1 MEGAAMADRH
11 EPDTRTTHAA
21 GRRDFLLPQAAV
33 IALDA
38 LLVIAC
44 LIVMVIAP
52 AMREGAFVALIV
64 ALATFPMALRAAS
77 GADAPSQRE
86 SFEKIS
92 RAVERLTQEGGLS
105 ETAKRIIHRKEERRL
120 LRAAI
125 EQDIQDR
132 DWDAALILVRELA
145 DRFGYRV
152 DAEEF
157 RERIERARA
166 QNLDREVLQAIEG
179 LEGLMRD
186 RKWPEAFAEAGR
198 IQRLFPESHRVQRLR
213 ERVEDAKARYKVD
226 LERRFLLCA
235 QREQIDDAMKLLKE
249 LDHYL
254 TEQEAEPFREVARGV
269 IGKARDNLGVR
280 FKLAVQDRAW
290 VDALDVGER
299 IVAEFPNS
307 QMAAEVRD
315 MLDALRERA
324 AQMRGAGGAAR
335 VNA

>member
-1 MEGAAMADRH
+1 MAERDERDNR
-11 EPDTRTTHAA
+11 PASS
-21 GRRDFLLPQAAV
+21 GQRRDFILPQPAV
-33 IALDA
+33 FALFG
-38 LLVIAC
+38 LLVAAC
-44 LIVMVIAP
+44 LTVMFIEP
-52 AMREGAFVALIV
+52 SMREGAFVGIV
-64 ALATFPMALRAAS
+64 FALATFPMALRAAS
-77 GADAPSQRE
+77 NADAPSPRE
-86 SFEKIS
+86 SLEKIS
-92 RAVERLTQEGGLS
+92 RAIERLTQEGGLS
-105 ETAKRIIHRKEERRL
+105 ETAKRILHRKEERRL

-125 EQDIQDR
+125 EQDIHEK

-166 QNLDREVLQAIEG
+166 QTIDREVLQAIEG
-179 LEGLMRD
+179 LEGMLRD
-186 RKWPEAFAEAGR
+186 RRWQEAFAEAAR
-198 IQRLFPESHRVQRLR
+198 IQRIFPESHRVQRLR

-249 LDHYL
+249 LDQYL

-290 VDALDVGER
+290 IDAVQVGER

-307 QMAAEVRD
+307 QMAAEVRE

-324 AQMRGAGGAAR
+324 TQARGVRTGVSA
-335 VNA
+335 

>member
-1 MEGAAMADRH
+1 MADRN
-11 EPDTRTTHAA
+11 ERESSTSS
-21 GRRDFLLPQAAV
+21 GRRDFILPQPAV
-33 IALDA
+33 FALYV
-38 LLVIAC
+38 LLVAAC
-44 LIVMVIAP
+44 LIVMFIEP
-52 AMREGAFVALIV
+52 TMREGAFVGLV
-64 ALATFPMALRAAS
+64 FALATFPMAIRAGAN
-77 GADAPSQRE
+77 ADAPNPRE
-86 SFEKIS
+86 SFDKI
-92 RAVERLTQEGGLS
+92 AKAIERLTQEGGLS
-105 ETAKRIIHRKEERRL
+105 ETAKRILHRKEERRL

-125 EQDIQDR
+125 EQDIHDK
-132 DWDAALILVRELA
+132 DYDAALILVRELA

-166 QNLDREVLQAIEG
+166 QNIDREVLQAIEN
-179 LEGLMRD
+179 LESMLRERNWSD
-186 RKWPEAFAEAGR
+186 AFAEAAR

-213 ERVEDAKARYKVD
+213 ERVEDAKGRYKVD

-290 VDALDVGER
+290 VDAVDVGER

-307 QMAAEVRD
+307 QMAAEVRE

-324 AQMRGAGGAAR
+324 AQLRNPGQR